1 MEECGVTAQS
11 FHLCSLPNLG
21 LTPVMPFFPL
31 SGAGSTCVFPAF
43 GARPS
48 PTGDL
53 PFLPPRASQCPPDT
67 EKQRHASRW
76 GNASGSKSW
85 STGGNPP
92 AGLGLASH
100 WSYSRLEKVGE
111 KGNELPHLMTR
122 KKMCFGQIFTLGWLI
137 IHLVQSQPND
147 LDPIYPMILCSLNMG
162 YSSLPISYFLFFS
175 SFLPTRGKK
184 GSFWISG
191 KLWYFHLGWAVAPS
205 F

>member
-1 MEECGVTAQS
+1 MEKCGVTAQS

-31 SGAGSTCVFPAF
+31 SGAGSTCMFPAF

-76 GNASGSKSW
+76 ENASGSKSW

-92 AGLGLASH
+92 TGLGLASH
-100 WSYSRLEKVGE
+100 WSYSRLEKLGE
-111 KGNELPHLMTR
+111 KGNELLHLMTR
-122 KKMCFGQIFTLGWLI
+122 KKMCFGQIFTLRWL
-137 IHLVQSQPND
+137 N
-147 LDPIYPMILCSLNMG
+147 LCIWFSLNQMIWTQCTPW
-162 YSSLPISYFLFFS
+162 YFVLWIWVTILSPFLISFFLLLS
-175 SFLPTRGKK
+175 PHQGKK
-184 GSFWISG
+184 R
-191 KLWYFHLGWAVAPS
+191 KLLNQWEVLIFPFGMS
-205 F
+205 CSTQF